1 MLYQQRKEPATYT
14 VLAGSHREAPMSNKK
29 STKKGKAPKERNWLA
44 VHAFQRSGA
53 GHHGDKKKQRNKRA
67 CRGKVKTDK

>member
-29 STKKGKAPKERNWLA
+29 KKKQPKKRNWLA

-53 GHHGDKKKQRNKRA
+53 GHHGDKKKKRNKRA